1 MSFIRSS
8 NIPVGIIFIVGVL
21 VTSAYFID
29 VPAIS
34 EASNFAQSMAVILTA
49 FATGVGAISMIRLH
63 GNNIMRKRE
72 GQWYLSVVFFIAL
85 ILMFVTAIAD
95 IQFLKHPW
103 YLFIVNNF
111 YNPLTSSF
119 YAILGFFIVSA
130 SYRAMRARSI
140 ESGLLLITG
149 VIVMLRNAPIGNVI
163 WTGFPV
169 IGTWLLNIPN
179 TAGNRAVFIGVGV
192 GTILLG
198 LRVLLGYERS
208 YLGET

>member
-1 MSFIRSS
+1 
-8 NIPVGIIFIVGVL
+8 
-21 VTSAYFID
+21 
-29 VPAIS
+29 
-34 EASNFAQSMAVILTA
+34 
-49 FATGVGAISMIRLH
+49 
-63 GNNIMRKRE
+63 
-72 GQWYLSVVFFIAL
+72 
-85 ILMFVTAIAD
+85 
-95 IQFLKHPW
+95 
-103 YLFIVNNF
+103 
-111 YNPLTSSF
+111 
-119 YAILGFFIVSA
+119 
-130 SYRAMRARSI
+130 MRARSI